1 MTEDEYIKNAVKKS
15 AYNNKRFTNGGSK
28 GNKGMK
34 KKIKTNSM
42 AIKEGSE
49 F

>member
-15 AYNNKRFTNGGSK
+15 ANNKRFTNGGSK

-34 KKIKTNSM
+34 KKTKMNSM
-42 AIKEGSE
+42 AIKEGYE